1 MFEKKSISEIKD
13 WSHIDYVCIKA
24 KSGDL
29 FEDIYY
35 LDGHKFFESSLT
47 EADINFIN
55 FTRGINSYGISEKM
69 VGESST
75 LDRFYVRVNISNKQ
89 QELRLIDYLCQGYRL
104 TLKQKELLDHLRNMD
119 SIIKSFDD
127 YHPLY
132 YCGFSKMC
140 KSLNYNNIRFYFKTF
155 TTDESIEIFNKYPP
169 ASISIS
175 IYGKDEESYFRV
187 TGQNGMYN
195 KVINTLKMLSQNS
208 IHFEIKYIGM
218 RENQDDYPAICSLAE
233 RYGAEFSYSMEL
245 FPTLNGNEC
254 TKNHMISLE
263 KIIEIE
269 KEIPGKK
276 EEYRRL
282 SEIPNPFVN
291 QKDVPLYLCDMAI
304 SNFLV
309 DYQGYLNPCH
319 KCRFKKWNLLSDDF
333 NIAWADYKLL
343 LKEKASKN
351 NKCLKCKY
359 LMMCSPCIVVNYLS
373 TGDYNTPAE
382 TVCQLTHLRVNMCNS
397 ID

>member
-1 MFEKKSISEIKD
+1 MTN
-13 WSHIDYVCIKA
+13 
-24 KSGDL
+24 G
-29 FEDIYY
+29 
-35 LDGHKFFESSLT
+35 T
-47 EADINFIN
+47 
-55 FTRGINSYGISEKM
+55 
-69 VGESST
+69 
-75 LDRFYVRVNISNKQ
+75 
-89 QELRLIDYLCQGYRL
+89 LID
-104 TLKQKELLDHLRNMD
+104 
-119 SIIKSFDD
+119 
-127 YHPLY
+127 
-132 YCGFSKMC
+132 SKA
-140 KSLNYNNIRFYFKTF
+140 
-155 TTDESIEIFNKYPP
+155 IEIFNKYPP

-291 QKDVPLYLCDMAI
+291 QKMFRCIYVIWLFQIFLLIIRAILIRVINADLRSGISCQTILILHGLIINYYL
-304 SNFLV
+304 
-309 DYQGYLNPCH
+309 
-319 KCRFKKWNLLSDDF
+319 KR
-333 NIAWADYKLL
+333 KLQ
-343 LKEKASKN
+343 KIINA
-351 NKCLKCKY
+351 
-359 LMMCSPCIVVNYLS
+359 
-373 TGDYNTPAE
+373 
-382 TVCQLTHLRVNMCNS
+382 
-397 ID
+397 